1 MRFFKKNIQ
10 KKTKFRNF
18 ISKLTGIQRQN
29 ENWEKSTKK
38 KTRNALD
45 GKRFFK
51 KNN

>member
-29 ENWEKSTKK
+29 ETGRNLQKK
-38 KTRNALD
+38 RQETR
-45 GKRFFK
+45 
-51 KNN
+51 

>member
-1 MRFFKKNIQ
+1 MRFFKKNNQ
-10 KKTKFRNF
+10 KKNF